1 MAHGVLMVAPMPRS
15 TTTAGR
21 RHRRVATLALTAV
34 LGLGGLAAAR
44 AQLHAAPGRATTVAP
59 AATARETATQVLGE
73 VLDREGRG
81 VGGAT
86 VIARPVAMPVAI
98 GLATR
103 TFQAIT
109 DAAGRFQM
117 NGLPPGTYW
126 FIALHA
132 AHGTAVGSSPA
143 VPVVDRVEIAIR
155 LDDAPVDA

>member
-1 MAHGVLMVAPMPRS
+1 MVAPMPRS
-15 TTTAGR
+15 TAPARR
-21 RHRRVATLALTAV
+21 RHGRVATLALAAV

-44 AQLHAAPGRATTVAP
+44 AQLHAAPGRDAAGAPEATS
-59 AATARETATQVLGE
+59 TATATQVVGA
-73 VLDREGRG
+73 VVDREGRG

-143 VPVVDRVEIAIR
+143 VPVVDRVEVAIR